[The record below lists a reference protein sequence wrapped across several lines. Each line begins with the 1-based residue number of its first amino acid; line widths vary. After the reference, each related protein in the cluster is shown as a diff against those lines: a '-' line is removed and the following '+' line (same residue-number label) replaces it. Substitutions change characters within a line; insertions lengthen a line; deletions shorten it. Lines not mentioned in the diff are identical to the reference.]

1 MMYRILIFVG
11 LLIPFFALTLQ
22 VLVVEVNDPIKYM
35 YTFTGICAI
44 VLVFFTIII
53 SMIKKTINLMKYR
66 RMIGLY
72 AFFYAFLHFLVFFVL
87 DAQLDL
93 IFVIQ
98 ESLDKP
104 FVYLG
109 MIAFLLL
116 LFMTVTSTK
125 KLFKRYNKY
134 HASVYI
140 VALVTTVHFIMAQ
153 KSLSGEQ
160 WGYLVVIAVIV
171 CFKVVQ
177 KNKSLN
183 FKMLNSMFNKKNL
196 IKG

>member
-1 MMYRILIFVG
+1 MYRVSIFFG
-11 LLIPFFALTLQ
+11 LLIPFFVLSFQ
-22 VLVVEVNDPIKYM
+22 VFVNEVNDPIKYM
-35 YTFTGICAI
+35 YTFTGVTSI
-44 VLVFFTIII
+44 VLVFFTITI
-53 SMIKKTINLMKYR
+53 SMIKKIINLMKYR

-72 AFFYAFLHFLVFFVL
+72 AFFYALLHFLVFFIL

-93 IFVIQ
+93 IFVIE

-109 MIAFLLL
+109 MIAFVLL
-116 LFMTVTSTK
+116 LFMAITSTK

-134 HASVYI
+134 HLSIYV
-140 VALVTTVHFIMAQ
+140 VAIITTIHFIMAQ
-153 KSLSGEQ
+153 KSLSAEQ
-160 WGYLVVIAVIV
+160 LMYLVLILVIG
-171 CFKVVQ
+171 CFKFLQ

-183 FKMLNSMFNKKNL
+183 LKIFSNMLNKKNI

>member
-1 MMYRILIFVG
+1 MYRVSIFFG
-11 LLIPFFALTLQ
+11 LLIPFFVLAVQ
-22 VLVVEVNDPIKYM
+22 VFVNEVNDPIKYM
-35 YTFTGICAI
+35 YTFTGTTAI
-44 VLVFFTIII
+44 VLVFFTITI
-53 SMIKKTINLMKYR
+53 SMIKKIINLMKYR

-72 AFFYAFLHFLVFFVL
+72 AFFYALLHFLVFFIL

-93 IFVIQ
+93 IFVVE

-109 MIAFLLL
+109 MIAFGLL
-116 LFMTVTSTK
+116 LFMAITSTK

-134 HASVYI
+134 HSAIYI
-140 VALVTTVHFIMAQ
+140 VAIITTIHFIMAQ

-160 WGYLVVIAVIV
+160 LTYLLVILVIG
-171 CFKVVQ
+171 CFKFLQ

-183 FKMLNSMFNKKNL
+183 LKKISNMLNIKNL

>member
-1 MMYRILIFVG
+1 MYRISMFIG
-11 LLIPFFALTLQ
+11 LLIPFFALAIQ

-35 YTFTGICAI
+35 YTFTGICSI
-44 VLVFFTIII
+44 VLVFFTITI

-93 IFVIQ
+93 LFVIE

-116 LFMTVTSTK
+116 LFMAVTSSK

-134 HASVYI
+134 HASIYI
-140 VALVTTVHFIMAQ
+140 VAVVITIHFIMAQ
-153 KSLSGEQ
+153 KSLSQEQ
-160 WGYLVVIAVIV
+160 WAYLGLIVVIGCLKIL
-171 CFKVVQ
+171 Q

-183 FKMLNSMFNKKNL
+183 FKMFNSMFNKKNL